1 MKRCVTFAGPG
12 RVVDESRGDGM
23 VEVALDW
30 KLAQGQSA
38 TAYFTRETI
47 TPLEIG
53 FGIDSLRRLCAMDGP
68 SWQGDEAM
76 GPEIAEA
83 LVKLIE
89 HKHNDLELKEM
100 LERKLTIMPDP
111 TKPGTA
117 RNMISFQ
124 VEGMKRTLTC
134 EAMLFIALRIMRSV
148 HTAAGS
154 AELLERHAKHSK
166 LSLDWNPS
174 ATLYTPRAEWG
185 SLRQLQRV
193 VVGERAALQL
203 FLSQWIVLQR
213 TVAVKNA
220 KARAA
225 GEVDDP
231 RTMDREQLKVLTEIF
246 RSVDRRADD
255 LADCAALTR
264 AIFESTGESVAMS
277 PTRRSS
283 RSAFSAALT
292 AVSQDGRAMGME
304 FISAVQLF
312 QKKQGWEKPQLRDEL
327 LRWRARISEQPTYRC
342 VWENL
347 GFKSTVDAVLDQLA
361 AEHKLGLAKFN
372 RRDWVGAGLCFERV
386 RRQIAM
392 SANALFQQD
401 KAAGL
406 GAGRYPLVR
415 EFFLRVGDQANAT
428 NDKLVCCYLRSAWVA
443 TLVAAPRKGNPQ
455 HRDAFQ
461 RANAAFQLGDKAKA
475 EEHLATARDALTGAE
490 AAQTKAVEA
499 AKKGSPKAKG
509 ETKQLELIQTWIQ
522 VVKRFERHMAAY
534 SSPWIND
541 FVAVAAGGPNFVPTD
556 ADCRWATR
564 DAEPVAEAARAE
576 NGIIGPATL
585 RAALAKAEDARPFA
599 GDAMRALVDLKS
611 LGNDATTRYSASR
624 MTWLTTAQHLFEP
637 ARMQSMYVRWS
648 NSKAKGI
655 SYEASSRMR
664 KRLLQVRKRSALFL
678 PHHTRANSISKLS
691 CLARLSPSL
700 SLLPSALA
708 MSATNEISVIRTP
721 RPYLLSVC

>member
-1 MKRCVTFAGPG
+1 MSRCVTTFAGRG
-12 RVVDESRGDGM
+12 RVVDESRADGM

-38 TAYFTRETI
+38 IAYFTRETI
-47 TPLEIG
+47 VPLEMG
-53 FGIDSLRRLCAMDGP
+53 FSLDALRRLCAMDGP
-68 SWQGDEAM
+68 AWEGDEAM
-76 GPEIAEA
+76 GPEIADA
-83 LVKLIE
+83 LVALIE
-89 HKHNDLELKEM
+89 RKRDDPELKEV
-100 LERKLTIMPDP
+100 LERKLTIMPDA
-111 TKPGTA
+111 TKPGA
-117 RNMISFQ
+117 SRNMIPFQ

-134 EAMLFIALRIMRSV
+134 EAMLFIALRIMRNV

-154 AELLERHAKHSK
+154 AELLERHAKHST

-174 ATLYTPRAEWG
+174 AVLYTPRAEWG

-203 FLSQWIVLQR
+203 FLSQWILLER
-213 TVAVKNA
+213 TVAVRDA

-225 GEVDDP
+225 GEMDDP
-231 RTMDREQLKVLTEIF
+231 RTMDRELLTVLTEIF
-246 RSVDRRADD
+246 RKVDRRADN

-264 AIFESTGESVAMS
+264 AIFESACEGAAIS
-277 PTRRSS
+277 PTRRSALS
-283 RSAFSAALT
+283 VFSAALT
-292 AVSQDGRAMGME
+292 AVSQDGRATGTE

-327 LRWRARISEQPTYRC
+327 LRWRARVSEQPTYRG

-386 RRQIAM
+386 RRQISM

-401 KAAGL
+401 KAAGA
-406 GAGRYPLVR
+406 GAGRYPLVQ

-455 HRDAFQ
+455 HRDSFL
-461 RANAAFQLGDKAKA
+461 RANAAFQLGDKVKA
-475 EEHLATARDALTGAE
+475 EEHLANALDALARAE
-490 AAQTKAVEA
+490 AVQTTTVEG
-499 AKKGSPKAKG
+499 AKKGSPKAKC
-509 ETKQLELIQTWIQ
+509 EIKQLELIQTWIQ
-522 VVKRFERHMAAY
+522 VVKRFARHMAAY

-541 FVAVAAGGPNFVPTD
+541 FVAVAAGGANFVPTD

-585 RAALAKAEDARPFA
+585 RAALAEAGDSRPFA
-599 GDAMRALVDLKS
+599 DDAKRALVDLKN
-611 LGNDATTRYSASR
+611 LGNDATTRYGASR
-624 MTWLTTAQHLFEP
+624 MTWLAKAQHLFEP
-637 ARMQSMYVRWS
+637 AYMKSMYVRWP

-664 KRLLQVRKRSALFL
+664 KRLLQVR
-678 PHHTRANSISKLS
+678 T
-691 CLARLSPSL
+691 
-700 SLLPSALA
+700 
-708 MSATNEISVIRTP
+708 
-721 RPYLLSVC
+721 